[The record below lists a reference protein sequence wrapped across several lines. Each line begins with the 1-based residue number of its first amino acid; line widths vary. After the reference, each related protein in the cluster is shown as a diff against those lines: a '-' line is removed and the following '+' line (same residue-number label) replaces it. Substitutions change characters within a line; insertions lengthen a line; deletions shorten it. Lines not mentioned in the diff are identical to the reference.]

1 MLLSEMR
8 QRVFGWIH
16 VSVEHDVH
24 ESVYRD
30 TTMQITNKMHYID
43 YFIIPSQLYMFR
55 ATFSPI
61 IRST

>member
-43 YFIIPSQLYMFR
+43 
-55 ATFSPI
+55 
-61 IRST
+61 